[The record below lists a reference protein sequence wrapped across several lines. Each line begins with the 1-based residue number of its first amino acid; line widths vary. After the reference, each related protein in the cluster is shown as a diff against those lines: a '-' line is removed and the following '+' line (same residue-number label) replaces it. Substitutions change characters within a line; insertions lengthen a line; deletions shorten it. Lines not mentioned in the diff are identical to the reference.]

1 MSSTGLV
8 VVLAV
13 LTGVLVL
20 VVVLTLGGVVRLGG
34 QTTLQSFSSE
44 TNKVV

>member
-1 MSSTGLV
+1 MGITGLV

-13 LTGVLVL
+13 LIGVLVL
-20 VVVLTLGGVVRLGG
+20 VAVLLGGVVRLGG